1 MENGHLGISTPS
13 STSEVNV
20 LTSKHAVANTN
31 RRQRNAGLNSD
42 LSYTK
47 IVNVNDD
54 GLMSSYQN
62 QSNDPKQLT
71 TRSEAFL
78 NENVDASNRLLVEIE
93 LG

>member
-1 MENGHLGISTPS
+1 MENGHLGVSTPS
-13 STSEVNV
+13 STSEVAM
-20 LTSKHAVANTN
+20 LTSKHAVTNTN
-31 RRQRNAGLNSD
+31 RRKKNAGLNSD

-62 QSNDPKQLT
+62 TNDAKQLT
-71 TRSEAFL
+71 ARSEAFL
-78 NENVDASNRLLVEIE
+78 NEDVDPSNRLLVEIE

>member
-1 MENGHLGISTPS
+1 MENGHLGVLTPS

-20 LTSKHAVANTN
+20 LTSKHAVVNTN

-62 QSNDPKQLT
+62 QSNDAK
-71 TRSEAFL
+71 
-78 NENVDASNRLLVEIE
+78 
-93 LG
+93 